1 MVSLL
6 SHTQCFFAGNWNYWK
21 IKIVLFDD
29 AIEVPIK
36 NSKVDLSACCS
47 ENCSAANLKCLRP
60 ILTIESINN

>member
-6 SHTQCFFAGNWNYWK
+6 SPTQCFFAGNWNYWK

-36 NSKVDLSACCS
+36 HSKVDLSACY
-47 ENCSAANLKCLRP
+47 SAANLKCLRP
-60 ILTIESINN
+60 ILTSESINN